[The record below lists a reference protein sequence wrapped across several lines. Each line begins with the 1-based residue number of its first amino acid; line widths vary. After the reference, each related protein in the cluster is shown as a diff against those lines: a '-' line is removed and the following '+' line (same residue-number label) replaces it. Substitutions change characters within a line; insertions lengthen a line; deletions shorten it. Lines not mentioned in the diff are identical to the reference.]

1 MKTKEDI
8 LDEHLKRGKVMYRKD
23 EYIDDYG
30 VHDFIYEALDEWAKQ
45 QILAFDIYKRDNH
58 FIFEYAGQKYMR
70 FGAAYVHERR
80 LSLDELYAQFIDNQ
94 NTNQ

>member
-1 MKTKEDI
+1 MKTKQEI
-8 LDEHLKRGKVMYRKD
+8 LYRLFDDHKVCYAPD

-30 VHDFIYEALDEWAKQ
+30 VEDFVIEAMDEWAKQ

-58 FIFEYAGQKYMR
+58 YIFEYAGQKYMK

-80 LSLDELYAQFIDNQ
+80 LSLDELYSQFIDSQ
-94 NTNQ
+94 NHQP